1 MLGFENNE
9 SSLNVIQEALQDS
22 ERKYRNILA
31 TIEDGYY
38 EVDFAGNLVVF
49 NDALCQ
55 MLRYD
60 PSEMLGLNYKAY
72 MSREDAVKIFKVFN
86 AVFVSR
92 EATRSFDWK
101 LIRKDGSKIDVD
113 SSTSPLIGKN
123 GAVTGFFGIIRD
135 ISERK
140 EAARA
145 LQESQRRLADIID
158 FLPDATFAI
167 DMNGRVIIWNQ
178 AAEEMTGVKS
188 EGILGKGN
196 YEYAFAFYGYRRPIL
211 IDYVNQ
217 TEPED
222 EYPYISFRKKGG
234 IIEGETFCPALGESG
249 VYVWGTATPLYDSN
263 GQIIGAIESVRD
275 ISRRQQMELALQDSL
290 EKLQSTLKSTVDA
303 LATTSEK
310 RDLYTA
316 GHQKRVASLAAA
328 IAREM
333 GLEEQICEDI
343 FIAAILHDIGK
354 MQISSE
360 ITSKPGKLSYIEK
373 LFIRSHPQ
381 ASYEIVNTIPFSPQ
395 IAQAV
400 LQHHERLDGSGYPT
414 GNSGDDIIMEARILA
429 VADVVEAMSSHRPYR
444 PALGIDA
451 AMEEII
457 RYSGI
462 LYDAGVVK
470 ACLRLYNRGNIDFL

>member
-9 SSLNVIQEALQDS
+9 SSFDIIQEALQDS

-38 EVDFAGNLVVF
+38 EVDFAGNLMVF
-49 NDALCQ
+49 NDALCR
-55 MLRYD
+55 MLGYD
-60 PSEMLGLNYKAY
+60 PGEMLCLNYKEY
-72 MSREDAVKIFKVFN
+72 MSQEDAEKVFRVFN
-86 AVFVSR
+86 TVFVSR
-92 EATRSFDWK
+92 EATKTFDWE
-101 LIRKDGSKIDVD
+101 LIRKDGSKIYVET
-113 SSTSPLIGKN
+113 STSPLIGKN
-123 GAVTGFFGIIRD
+123 GEVTGFFGIIRD

-145 LQESQRRLADIID
+145 LQESQRRLADIIN

-167 DMNGRVIIWNQ
+167 DMNGRVIIWNR
-178 AAEEMTGVKS
+178 AAEEITGVKS
-188 EGILGKGN
+188 QDILGKGN
-196 YEYAFAFYGYRRPIL
+196 YEYSFAFYGYRRPIL
-211 IDYVNQ
+211 IDFVNQ
-217 TEPED
+217 VEWSDDYSYE
-222 EYPYISFRKKGG
+222 SFRKDGG

-249 VYVWGTATPLYDSN
+249 LYAWGTAAPLYDCH
-263 GQIIGAIESVRD
+263 GQLIGAIESVRD

-290 EKLQSTLKSTVDA
+290 EKLQTMLKSTVDA

-310 RDLYTA
+310 RDPYTA

-328 IAREM
+328 IANEM
-333 GLEEQICEDI
+333 GLDEQKCEDI
-343 FIAAILHDIGK
+343 FTAAVLHDIGK

-360 ITSKPGKLSYIEK
+360 IMSKPGELSYIEK
-373 LFIRSHPQ
+373 LFIKSHPQ

-395 IAQAV
+395 IARAV

-414 GNSGDDIIMEARILA
+414 GDSGEDIVLEARILA

-462 LYDAGVVK
+462 LYDADVVK
-470 ACLRLYNRGNIDFL
+470 ACLRLYNCGQIDFL